1 MNTQKTNTGVSD
13 LTDAFSLRKFSKA
26 KSIAKQIGVHPK
38 TLFRWAEEGRISRF
52 KLNPRIVVFDL
63 SEVAALIK
71 SARV

>member
-1 MNTQKTNTGVSD
+1 MNTQKTNTVASD
-13 LTDAFSLRKFSKA
+13 LTDASSLRTFSKA

-63 SEVAALIK
+63 SEVAALIN